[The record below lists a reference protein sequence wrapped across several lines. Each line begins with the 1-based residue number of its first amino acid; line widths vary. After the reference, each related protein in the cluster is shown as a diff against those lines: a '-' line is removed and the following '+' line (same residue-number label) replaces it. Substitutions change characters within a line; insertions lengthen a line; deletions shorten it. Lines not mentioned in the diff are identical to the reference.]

1 MEVKKCKFCGAP
13 IVWLKTQN
21 GRPMPCNAAAVK
33 YQENYKGKD
42 VIVLSDGKVIKAT
55 VVNPNGGGLAPII
68 DGEGYISHFAT
79 CTHADE
85 ARQPTHTESPAPPP
99 PDTAISDV
107 LNYPRVVKQV
117 HTCEKPIPLLQRLIS
132 TFSHEGDIIFDG
144 FAGGGT
150 TAIAARKLRRKYIC
164 FELDKNYFD
173 IATSRIENEF
183 AQASFLYD

>member
-1 MEVKKCKFCGAP
+1 MEIKTCKFCGAP

-21 GRPMPCNAAAVK
+21 GRPMPCDAAAVK

-85 ARQPTHTESPAPPP
+85 ARQPTHTEPPP
-99 PDTAISDV
+99 
-107 LNYPRVVKQV
+107 LRPRPNVNPPR
-117 HTCEKPIPLLQRLIS
+117 PIPTPTRAIITPIYTLWRKRQARSGANGNGRRRIHRKRLV
-132 TFSHEGDIIFDG
+132 
-144 FAGGGT
+144 
-150 TAIAARKLRRKYIC
+150 
-164 FELDKNYFD
+164 
-173 IATSRIENEF
+173 
-183 AQASFLYD
+183 

>member
-1 MEVKKCKFCGAP
+1 MEIKKCKFCGAP

-99 PDTAISDV
+99 PERKPAPT
-107 LNYPRVVKQV
+107 YPD
-117 HTCEKPIPLLQRLIS
+117 PDA
-132 TFSHEGDIIFDG
+132 GDYYADLYDM
-144 FAGGGT
+144 AE
-150 TAIAARKLRRKYIC
+150 AASKERRKW
-164 FELDKNYFD
+164 
-173 IATSRIENEF
+173 
-183 AQASFLYD
+183 

>member
-1 MEVKKCKFCGAP
+1 MEIKKCKFCGAP

-55 VVNPNGGGLAPII
+55 VVNPNGGGLTPII

-85 ARQPTHTESPAPPP
+85 ARQPRRTDSPAPSAPEQKP
-99 PDTAISDV
+99 APTYPDPDA
-107 LNYPRVVKQV
+107 
-117 HTCEKPIPLLQRLIS
+117 
-132 TFSHEGDIIFDG
+132 GDYYADLY
-144 FAGGGT
+144 AM
-150 TAIAARKLRRKYIC
+150 AKAASKERRKW
-164 FELDKNYFD
+164 
-173 IATSRIENEF
+173 
-183 AQASFLYD
+183 

>member
-21 GRPMPCNAAAVK
+21 GRPMPCDAAAVK

-55 VVNPNGGGLAPII
+55 VVNPNGGGLAPIV

-85 ARQPTHTESPAPPP
+85 ARQPKRPDSPAPRLYGKTAQTYTVDELTPEQP
-99 PDTAISDV
+99 APTYPDPDA
-107 LNYPRVVKQV
+107 
-117 HTCEKPIPLLQRLIS
+117 
-132 TFSHEGDIIFDG
+132 GDYYADLY
-144 FAGGGT
+144 AM
-150 TAIAARKLRRKYIC
+150 AEAANRERRKW
-164 FELDKNYFD
+164 
-173 IATSRIENEF
+173 
-183 AQASFLYD
+183 

>member
-21 GRPMPCNAAAVK
+21 GRAMPCDADAVK

-55 VVNPNGGGLAPII
+55 VVNPNGGGLTPII

-85 ARQPTHTESPAPPP
+85 ARRPRRTESPTSAPPEQKP
-99 PDTAISDV
+99 APTYPDPDA
-107 LNYPRVVKQV
+107 
-117 HTCEKPIPLLQRLIS
+117 
-132 TFSHEGDIIFDG
+132 GDYYADLY
-144 FAGGGT
+144 AM
-150 TAIAARKLRRKYIC
+150 AEAASKERRKW
-164 FELDKNYFD
+164 
-173 IATSRIENEF
+173 
-183 AQASFLYD
+183 

>member
-1 MEVKKCKFCGAP
+1 MEIKTCKFCGAP

-55 VVNPNGGGLAPII
+55 VVNPNGGGLAPIV

-85 ARQPTHTESPAPPP
+85 ARTPRPTIEAVAPNIPSA
-99 PDTAISDV
+99 TQT
-107 LNYPRVVKQV
+107 PREYTQ
-117 HTCEKPIPLLQRLIS
+117 EDI
-132 TFSHEGDIIFDG
+132 FSLADAYE
-144 FAGGGT
+144 AQE
-150 TAIAARKLRRKYIC
+150 ASSRERRKW
-164 FELDKNYFD
+164 
-173 IATSRIENEF
+173 
-183 AQASFLYD
+183 